1 MQEENKEFDEFEL
14 KLIEKTKILQECQQK
29 REVDSCLKC
38 DMIIGCE
45 VRKEYVK
52 ASYES
57 MNKGG
62 RGGFDFN

>member
-1 MQEENKEFDEFEL
+1 MAQDSLNEFQL
-14 KLIEKTKILQECQQK
+14 KLEEQTKILQECQQK
-29 REVDSCLKC
+29 KEIDSCLKC
-38 DMIIGCE
+38 DMVIGCE

-62 RGGFDFN
+62 GGGFDFN